1 MITVIISWRKHCRG
15 TLQCKQIRN
24 RCAEYSAE
32 VISDWHRKRKVFSS
46 WWNVD
51 SHEAALTGGGKPF
64 HDPEFLMQPLGKHG
78 HEWTE
83 HSIICAVSLSYSLQ
97 FYLHWTVHNSQTIV
111 PVW

>member
-1 MITVIISWRKHCRG
+1 MITVIISWGKHCRG

-64 HDPEFLMQPLGKHG
+64 HDPDAATGKARSWMDRTQH
-78 HEWTE
+78 HLRCVTVLF
-83 HSIICAVSLSYSLQ
+83 STVLSTLDRAQLTNNSASL
-97 FYLHWTVHNSQTIV
+97 
-111 PVW
+111 